1 MYCGPFQ
8 SPYFHLGVIVYPHL
22 PLHVF
27 EIISRYH
34 TLAKRLPEVVGLLG
48 VRDEPSFALDSP
60 RAVASGDSATRFL
73 DDAFAADKVSL
84 VPASLIIPSSSKAV
98 TKESSFLT
106 EIIIATYLAA
116 IEENF
121 PFRDKTSSELD
132 SSKIETC
139 DEKYEFIFYY
149 FYFLFLIRIF
159 IKRGCLVS

>member
-84 VPASLIIPSSSKAV
+84 VAASLIIPSSSKAV

-121 PFRDKTSSELD
+121 PFRNKTSSELD
-132 SSKIETC
+132 SSKIETWW
-139 DEKYEFIFYY
+139 KIRIHFLLFLFFIFD
-149 FYFLFLIRIF
+149 
-159 IKRGCLVS
+159 

>member
-1 MYCGPFQ
+1 MYFGPFQ
-8 SPYFHLGVIVYPHL
+8 SPSFHLRRVIVYPHL

-34 TLAKRLPEVVGLLG
+34 TLAKRLPEVVGLLW

-84 VPASLIIPSSSKAV
+84 VAASLIIPASSKAV

-121 PFRDKTSSELD
+121 PFRNKTSLESD
-132 SSKIETC
+132 SSKIETWW
-139 DEKYEFIFYY
+139 KIRIHFLLFLFFIFY
-149 FYFLFLIRIF
+149 
-159 IKRGCLVS
+159 